1 MLPPTAGLPDVRE
14 PWTARMKRVLL
25 GRKRELHP
33 QVFHKVSLIALLA
46 WVGLG
51 ADGLSSSAYG
61 PEEAFRTL
69 GAHTYLAMA
78 LAVATALT
86 VLVISYAYSRII
98 EQFPLGGGGYVVA
111 SRLLGQR
118 AGVVSGC
125 ALVVDYVLTI
135 SISIAAAGDAIFSF
149 LPPAWTGA
157 VVLGVLPF
165 KLLVEFAAIGFL
177 ILLNLRGVKESV
189 IALAPLFLTFLVSH
203 AVLIGGVI
211 LRRLRAIP
219 AVFHEV
225 RHGFAQGLPAPPVGL
240 GLAGIMALFARAC
253 ALGGGTYTGIRA
265 GAHGP
270 SV

>member
-1 MLPPTAGLPDVRE
+1 MLFPTAGLPDVRE

-25 GRKRELHP
+25 GRKRKLHP

-78 LAVATALT
+78 LAVATAFT

-98 EQFPLGGGGYVVA
+98 EQFPLGGGGYVAA
-111 SRLLGQR
+111 SRLLGRR

-135 SISIAAAGDAIFSF
+135 SISIAAAGGPIFRL
-149 LPPAWTGA
+149 LPP
-157 VVLGVLPF
+157 
-165 KLLVEFAAIGFL
+165 
-177 ILLNLRGVKESV
+177 
-189 IALAPLFLTFLVSH
+189 
-203 AVLIGGVI
+203 
-211 LRRLRAIP
+211 RRS
-219 AVFHEV
+219 
-225 RHGFAQGLPAPPVGL
+225 
-240 GLAGIMALFARAC
+240 
-253 ALGGGTYTGIRA
+253 GGGGR
-265 GAHGP
+265 GGP
-270 SV
+270 RQHA